1 MLDYVPVSNQGQPT
15 TGLAETEV
23 TEEQEQNMKARA
35 LAAAFY
41 KEGSIP
47 SMQPLPQPSYV
58 PIGVSIPPRIRVMS
72 PRDKRQGTA
81 GTIGQ
86 YHTRSWLPDMAFD
99 QCLQNNQSHPSVGT
113 RSVPSFWPGGAPPCT
128 TFAVTL
134 WDISSMSREALA
146 VSRLVASSLG
156 SGLCTSGTSTCS
168 ELGNSLEGQTRSA
181 TTFGWASA
189 GWGCLASRRR

>member
-15 TGLAETEV
+15 TGLTETEV
-23 TEEQEQNMKARA
+23 TEEQEQNLIAQA

-47 SMQPLPQPSYV
+47 SMQPLPQPSYL

-72 PRDKRQGTA
+72 PRDQRQGTA

-99 QCLQNNQSHPSVGT
+99 QCLQQNQSHPSVGT
-113 RSVPSFWPGGAPPCT
+113 RSVPSFRPGGVPPCT
-128 TFAVTL
+128 TSMVTL

-146 VSRLVASSLG
+146 VSRVVPSSLG
-156 SGLCTSGTSTCS
+156 SGLCTSGSSTCS

-181 TTFGWASA
+181 TTFG
-189 GWGCLASRRR
+189 